1 MILNNILNYQHSIMD
16 ISTVH
21 EDEYEHLTVNTEQRD
36 SPSIALWIT
45 NITNSHITDI
55 MCMKT
60 SPATWFT
67 TLRITNITDNRTVD
81 ISTVYEDE
89 YEDFINTE
97 LRDSHRELY
106 KSYELITQ
114 TLLTTATLSLWVW
127 RFLHHHQWRPC
138 SVIRGINRL
147 DLQAALSTCVN
158 NTSNIPSHQ
167 LWDYRI

>member
-1 MILNNILNYQHSIMD
+1 MIRDNILNYQHSIMD

-36 SPSIALWIT
+36 SPAIALWIT

-67 TLRITNITDNRTVD
+67 TLRITNITDNHTVD
-81 ISTVYEDE
+81 ISTVYEDG

-97 LRDSHRELY
+97 LRDSQQHRELHKPY
-106 KSYELITQ
+106 RQPQHCPCESEDFSIIISGNRVPSSEG
-114 TLLTTATLSLWVW
+114 LTGSACKQHSARV
-127 RFLHHHQWRPC
+127 
-138 SVIRGINRL
+138 
-147 DLQAALSTCVN
+147 
-158 NTSNIPSHQ
+158 
-167 LWDYRI
+167 